1 MGKNGI
7 LRKRFMRELTNL
19 KRMADYASCDP
30 TSMNGFLNSLG
41 QEFSVYT
48 YDMLKAGIDR
58 DTLLRINEEQL
69 LSECGIINKI
79 HRLKILNGIMIERGE
94 VSPSDDCNSLEKS
107 LDVFISYRRSNGSQ
121 LASLLK
127 VHLEIRQLSVFLDV
141 DRLEA

>member
-1 MGKNGI
+1 MDFI
-7 LRKRFMRELTNL
+7 PFLRFMRELNNL

-30 TSMNGFLNSLG
+30 TSLNGFLATLG

-48 YDMLKAGIDR
+48 YEMLKAGIDR
-58 DTLLRINEEQL
+58 DTLIRINEEQL

-79 HRLKILNGIMIERGE
+79 HRIKILHGVKMERGE
-94 VSPSDDCNSLEKS
+94 VTLTDECDSLEKN

-127 VHLEIRQLSVFLDV
+127 VHLEIRNLSVFLDV
-141 DRLEA
+141 DR